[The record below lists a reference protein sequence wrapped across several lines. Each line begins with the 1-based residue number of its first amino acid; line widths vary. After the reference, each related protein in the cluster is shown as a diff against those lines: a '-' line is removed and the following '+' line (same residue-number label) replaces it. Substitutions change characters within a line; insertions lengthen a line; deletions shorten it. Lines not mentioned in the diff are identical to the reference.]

1 MSVVKDLD
9 GNIVSGTS
17 PATTL
22 ITDVDGNIVST
33 PSAASIKA
41 ASAAAAYTPIKPKP
55 IRSPQINAGKAD
67 SSVLRYPSHP
77 NTIDPNTDYVLFEFF
92 KYRPPF
98 GRAQGEEGGRISLT
112 GYELYQSSQDRS
124 YQAKS
129 LNPIILYMP
138 EDVQAQYTAK
148 WGGAGFGAATAGLAR
163 VVGTEFGAIPTIP
176 DTATGMLKTASYD
189 ALLKGI
195 NAFTGSSVNIDQLLG
210 GVSGT
215 IINPNVEMMYQA
227 PDLRNLSF
235 KFKMTPKSDREAK
248 SIREICTRFKK
259 AMLPTFGGQAIFG
272 AIQDTPNLLTIPDLC
287 QVTYMQGSR
296 PHPYLPRYK
305 LCAITG
311 VDINYTPDGA
321 YATYEG
327 GSPVATEISI
337 SLVETKVI
345 FADEITENSGE
356 NY

>member
-1 MSVVKDLD
+1 MSVVKDLN
-9 GNIVSGTS
+9 GNIV
-17 PATTL
+17 PTTPGSAL
-22 ITDVDGNIVST
+22 VTDVNGKVVYSPVD
-33 PSAASIKA
+33 PSVVKA
-41 ASAAAAYTPIKPKP
+41 ASTVAKYTPITRKDPRIP
-55 IRSPQINAGKAD
+55 SVNAGSGD
-67 SSVLRYPSHP
+67 TGILRYPSHP
-77 NTIDPNTDYVLFEFF
+77 HQIDTNTDYVLFEFF

-98 GRAQGEEGGRISLT
+98 GRAQNESGGQISLT
-112 GYELYQSSQDRS
+112 GYDLYQSSQERS

-129 LNPIILYMP
+129 LDPIIMYMP
-138 EDVQAQYTAK
+138 EDIQAQYTAK

-163 VVGTEFGAIPTIP
+163 LVGTQAGAIPTIP

-235 KFKMTPKSDREAK
+235 KFKMAPKSEKEAK
-248 SIREICTRFKK
+248 SIRGICSRFKK

-272 AIQDTPNLLTIPDLC
+272 TVQDTPNLLTIPDLC
-287 QVTYMQGSR
+287 QVTYMQGSK

-327 GSPVATEISI
+327 GSPVATEIAI

-345 FADEITENSGE
+345 FADEIVEASTD